1 MGLYHWSVVTLD
13 NFGNSKEWPQM
24 FVSLYGASSVLPY
37 VAHLA
42 TVCVGK
48 RGALFVSIMAETET
62 FGGQVLIQGD
72 IASGWRAWHENAGVF
87 WLLVQ
92 GYFLIV
98 YSCLWKEILPPWG
111 FPRQM
116 PCDGNNSSRGLVPGH
131 AIYVF
136 ALRILDAWSINSPNV
151 WRSWHSF
158 CNVNSNT
165 ATYIVCAA
173 R

>member
-1 MGLYHWSVVTLD
+1 MTLD

-72 IASGWRAWHENAGVF
+72 IASGWRA
-87 WLLVQ
+87 
-92 GYFLIV
+92 
-98 YSCLWKEILPPWG
+98 
-111 FPRQM
+111 
-116 PCDGNNSSRGLVPGH
+116 
-131 AIYVF
+131 
-136 ALRILDAWSINSPNV
+136 
-151 WRSWHSF
+151 
-158 CNVNSNT
+158 
-165 ATYIVCAA
+165 
-173 R
+173 